1 MEIKD
6 LVPLVVRIHNF
17 HHHPFWLC
25 KYEKYDVQKKICS
38 PRNVTEIKPL
48 MMSVTNTTWQ
58 LHVLHP
64 LQPCDLYHWSIQVV
78 INFSNAMVI
87 GLAISLSKSESNL
100 YWFARGCY
108 VLLLRKGE
116 KKKKPWGHSSWLFK
130 SYTIQHSHGYTIR
143 IICHQFRSR
152 LSE

>member
-17 HHHPFWLC
+17 HHHPFRLC

-48 MMSVTNTTWQ
+48 MMSVTNRTWQ

-64 LQPCDLYHWSIQVV
+64 LQPCDLYHWSIEVV

-87 GLAISLSKSESNL
+87 GLAIFFKQVRVQSLL
-100 YWFARGCY
+100 ICPR
-108 VLLLRKGE
+108 VLRTPVAKRR

-152 LSE
+152 LSK